1 MKYTQT
7 NTSYW
12 IILVLHQLNFKFHI
26 TSSHHILKETS
37 ITFPPCIF
45 ACLKLFPGHFTLLL
59 RCWRGSSTLLWC
71 WGKSMWI
78 RMWSRIRSH
87 FLPSLAS
94 PTQSARPCGLEWLCF
109 LPLCHESRVMRPLT
123 PSFSVTSAVS
133 LAVRRQHVS
142 GSAYTAKC
150 GSLVFGCRPDWVDG
164 LSCRLVGMTSTSV
177 RVTWTSPSLQTMD
190 KQASIPS
197 WGTASACGVARMTA
211 EHKVLL
217 RGSHGPVRNS
227 PGTLSRSDLVLAGNE
242 KADLME
248 RIEPLSNCGALG
260 TVSHFFVGTII
271 HIFFTPRGKTHILR
285 QCQNFGAFWSS
296 DETST

>member
-1 MKYTQT
+1 
-7 NTSYW
+7 
-12 IILVLHQLNFKFHI
+12 
-26 TSSHHILKETS
+26 
-37 ITFPPCIF
+37 
-45 ACLKLFPGHFTLLL
+45 
-59 RCWRGSSTLLWC
+59 
-71 WGKSMWI
+71 
-78 RMWSRIRSH
+78 
-87 FLPSLAS
+87 
-94 PTQSARPCGLEWLCF
+94 
-109 LPLCHESRVMRPLT
+109 
-123 PSFSVTSAVS
+123 
-133 LAVRRQHVS
+133 
-142 GSAYTAKC
+142 
-150 GSLVFGCRPDWVDG
+150 
-164 LSCRLVGMTSTSV
+164 
-177 RVTWTSPSLQTMD
+177 
-190 KQASIPS
+190 
-197 WGTASACGVARMTA
+197 MTA